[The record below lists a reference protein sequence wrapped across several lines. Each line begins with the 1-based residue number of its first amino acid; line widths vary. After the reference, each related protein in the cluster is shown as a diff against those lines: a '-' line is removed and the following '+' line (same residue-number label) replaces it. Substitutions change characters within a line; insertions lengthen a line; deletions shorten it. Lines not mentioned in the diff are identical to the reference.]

1 MTSAGRESVG
11 PDQLLGGSFVRLLF
25 RALLCLPLLLGGS
38 LLVAPS
44 ASAATTV
51 KIDFVYFDSPGSD
64 TGSNTSLNAEYVRI
78 KNVSSTSRTLTGWTL
93 RDKTG
98 YTYRFP
104 TFTLKAGATVKV
116 HTGKGT
122 ASSYNRYYNFTWY
135 VWNNGGDTAYLK
147 NASGTTVDTCTWT
160 SAGSTKYC

>member
-1 MTSAGRESVG
+1 MR
-11 PDQLLGGSFVRLLF
+11 PLF
-25 RALLCLPLLLGGS
+25 RVLLCLPFLVGPALLA
-38 LLVAPS
+38 APT
-44 ASAATTV
+44 ASAATSV

-78 KNVSSTSRTLTGWTL
+78 KNVSSSTRTLTGWKL

-98 YTYRFP
+98 YTYTFP
-104 TFTLKAGATVKV
+104 KFALKPGATVKV
-116 HTGKGT
+116 RTGKGT

-147 NASGTTVDTCTWT
+147 NASGTTVDTCSWT

>member
-1 MTSAGRESVG
+1 VRH
-11 PDQLLGGSFVRLLF
+11 LL
-25 RALLCLPLLLGGS
+25 RALLCLPLLVGGS

-64 TGSNTSLNAEYVRI
+64 TGSNSSLNAEYVTL
-78 KNVSSTSRTLTGWTL
+78 KNVTSKARTITGWTL

-104 TFTLKAGATVKV
+104 TFTLKAGASVKV
-116 HTGKGT
+116 RTGKGT

-135 VWNNGGDTAYLK
+135 VWNNAGDTAYLK
-147 NASGTTVDTCTWT
+147 NASGTTVDSCTWT
-160 SAGSTKYC
+160 SAGSTKDC